1 MKFDFIFLGQSV
13 LKYQVPFDI
22 YVSIN
27 QIYESKFKQLKP
39 ANQQLVGNFKT
50 ITEDRPVNKLP

>member
-1 MKFDFIFLGQSV
+1 MKFDFVFLGQSI

-22 YVSIN
+22 YIAIN

-39 ANQQLVGNFKT
+39 ANQQLVG
-50 ITEDRPVNKLP
+50 